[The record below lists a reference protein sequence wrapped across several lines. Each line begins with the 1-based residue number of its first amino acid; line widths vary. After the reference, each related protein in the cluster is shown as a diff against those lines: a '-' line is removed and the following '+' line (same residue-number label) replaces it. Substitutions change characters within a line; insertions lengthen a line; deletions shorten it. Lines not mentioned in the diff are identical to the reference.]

1 MPGFGRLSACHGSAI
16 SALRQLTYNILYSD
30 MCSLGLQDSYYI
42 YIYIYILIYIYNKL
56 GLQDSYYIYIYI
68 NIYIYIYTIRILQT
82 QTAHV
87 RIIYIYIHIETT
99 WASCCHTQATRE
111 LLGVLKQ
118 IRNPRLENQT
128 SVSLCML

>member
-42 YIYIYILIYIYNKL
+42 YIYI
-56 GLQDSYYIYIYI
+56 
-68 NIYIYIYTIRILQT
+68 NIYIYIYIIRILQT

-87 RIIYIYIHIETT
+87 RIIYIYIYIYIYTY
-99 WASCCHTQATRE
+99 
-111 LLGVLKQ
+111 
-118 IRNPRLENQT
+118 
-128 SVSLCML
+128 